1 MEAVGLFSAFR
12 LEDAA
17 RYREDKHG
25 EIARD
30 AAVDTTAMFKYR
42 VTWVC
47 AAYYLAYVGT
57 EYSIS
62 GWIVVFMTR
71 VRHASPYLASIS
83 SSFFWIAMAAGRFVL
98 GYVTDKVGIRLANII
113 YLLAAIAAGVLFYV
127 IEVPVVSSIMIAV
140 VGFCFGPLYPSGLV
154 MVTRLLPKDLHVA
167 GVSFVAL
174 VGQIGGALLPF
185 GLGALA
191 QALGIQVFQVVI
203 FAQLVT
209 TLLLWISFP
218 RLPPTTTLLE
228 EQNEESINE

>member
-203 FAQLVT
+203 FAQLVI

-218 RLPPTTTLLE
+218 RLSPATPLE